1 VVAEGLAFPEAP
13 RWHDGTLWFSDIFGR
28 RVCRLVGGTV
38 ETVARVEARPSGLG
52 WRPDGTTLVVSMTDR
67 RLLALPDDGG
77 QAEEATPAE
86 GAAPTPGATAA
97 RGPAAEGATPAGG
110 SAAEGAT
117 VVAELASL
125 TGGDCND
132 MIVDGEGRA
141 YIGEFGYDYAA
152 GAPRSPAALIV
163 VEPDGRA
170 RRAADGLWFPN
181 GMAFT
186 DHGRGLLVAETP
198 QSRITAFAVGAD
210 GSLSGGLVWAEL
222 GDARPDGISLDAA
235 GALWVASPGT
245 GELLRVGEGE
255 VLSVETAPGGMAQ
268 ACVLGGDDGRTLF
281 VCSSPSHDEQESV
294 RDRSARF
301 YARRVDVPAAPS
313 G

>member
-1 VVAEGLAFPEAP
+1 MVADGLAFPEAP

-28 RVCRLVGGTV
+28 CVCRLVGGTV
-38 ETVARVEARPSGLG
+38 ETVAWVDARPSGLG

-67 RLLALPDDGG
+67 RLLALPGDGG
-77 QAEEATPAE
+77 
-86 GAAPTPGATAA
+86 
-97 RGPAAEGATPAGG
+97 RAEGATPADGAEAERATPAG
-110 SAAEGAT
+110 DGAA

-132 MIVDGEGRA
+132 MIVDGAGRA

-181 GMAFT
+181 GMALT
-186 DHGRGLLVAETP
+186 DDGRTLLVAETP
-198 QSRITAFAVGAD
+198 QSRITAFTVASD
-210 GSLSGGLVWAEL
+210 GTLSGRRVWAEL

-245 GELLRVGEGE
+245 GELLRVAEGE
-255 VLSVETAPGGMAQ
+255 VLSVEPAPGGMAQ
-268 ACVLGGDDGRTLF
+268 ACVLGGSDGHTLF
-281 VCSSPSHDEQESV
+281 VGRSPTHDEQESG
-294 RDRSARF
+294 RARRGRF
-301 YARRVDVPAAPS
+301 YARPVDVPAAT

>member
-1 VVAEGLAFPEAP
+1 
-13 RWHDGTLWFSDIFGR
+13 
-28 RVCRLVGGTV
+28 V
-38 ETVARVEARPSGLG
+38 ETVARVAGRPSGLG
-52 WRPDGTTLVVSMTDR
+52 WRPDGTLLVVSMSDR
-67 RLLALPDDGG
+67 RLLALDAGG
-77 QAEEATPAE
+77 V
-86 GAAPTPGATAA
+86 GAA
-97 RGPAAEGATPAGG
+97 
-110 SAAEGAT
+110 

-132 MIVDGEGRA
+132 MVVDAEGRA

-163 VEPDGRA
+163 VEPDGQA
-170 RRAADGLWFPN
+170 RRAAEDLWFPN

-186 DHGRGLLVAETP
+186 DGGLTLLVAETP

-210 GSLSGGLVWAEL
+210 GSLGGRRVWADL

-245 GELLRVGEGE
+245 GEVLRVGEGA
-255 VLSVETAPGGMAQ
+255 VLSAEPAPGGMAQ
-268 ACVLGGDDGRTLF
+268 ACVLGGDDGHTLF
-281 VCSSPSHDEQESV
+281 VCSSPSHDEQESL
-294 RDRSARF
+294 RRRGGRF
-301 YARRVDVPAAPS
+301 YARRVDVPAAATT